1 MLKPAIEK
9 ALNKQV
15 NEEFYSAYLYL
26 SMSAHF
32 KAINLPGVANWFRV
46 QVQEEIVH
54 AMKIYDFILGRG
66 GRVTLDAVAAP
77 ETKWKSPLAAFQ
89 AGYKHERHITGC
101 INALVDLAIKQSDHA
116 MNTFLQWFVTEQVEE
131 EANADAIV
139 QKLKLVGDNTSAL
152 FMVDQE
158 LAARVFVPPAA
169 PGAGAPG
176 A

>member
-1 MLKPAIEK
+1 MLKPSIEK

-32 KAINLPGVANWFRV
+32 KAINLPGVANWFRI
-46 QVQEEIVH
+46 QTQEEIVH
-54 AMKIYDFILGRG
+54 AMKFYTFILDRG
-66 GRVTLDAVAAP
+66 GRVALDTVAAP
-77 ETKWKSPLAAFQ
+77 ETKWKSPLAAFE
-89 AGYKHERHITGC
+89 AAYKHERHITGC

-131 EANADAIV
+131 ESNADQIV

-158 LAARVFVPPAA
+158 LAARVFVPPPAA
-169 PGAGAPG
+169 GAGAP
-176 A
+176 